1 LSEKTDIPHPC
12 FSCGSMFIGE
22 GLLCKTCRERKPER
36 KHELWKRDNFGRRVV
51 QFMSGNDLRNFLI
64 GLGIIEFALFV
75 LIGVTCL

>member
-1 LSEKTDIPHPC
+1 
-12 FSCGSMFIGE
+12 MFIGE
-22 GLLCKTCRERKPER
+22 GLLCKTCREGKVEYKR
-36 KHELWKRDNFGRRVV
+36 ELWKRDKYGRKVV